1 MYISCMWRGYCLNN
15 MGNTHGQLNRHF
27 PTGENSGNKEGCK
40 KRSTGRFGRSC
51 LLICIMY
58 FPFFQ
63 KGMDFSKTP
72 DFTVCVFFS
81 FLSLVFVFLFQGGS
95 DEYHCEGLE
104 RMNSDI
110 GVYSVH
116 LRQKETQNGLDFHM
130 QAHPDLSS
138 TFDGN
143 SLVMPRALCSFW
155 QFEDVQ
161 RSCMTSTAT
170 H

>member
-1 MYISCMWRGYCLNN
+1 MLCIWRGYCLNN

-40 KRSTGRFGRSC
+40 KLSTGRFGRSC

-72 DFTVCVFFS
+72 DFTVCFFFS

-104 RMNSDI
+104 RMNSDR
-110 GVYSVH
+110 S
-116 LRQKETQNGLDFHM
+116 L
-130 QAHPDLSS
+130 LSS
-138 TFDGN
+138 PAAKRN
-143 SLVMPRALCSFW
+143 SEWAGLPHAGPPRF
-155 QFEDVQ
+155 V
-161 RSCMTSTAT
+161 
-170 H
+170 